1 MDPFDY
7 PKWWEADVVLSDG
20 GTVHLRPIVPT
31 DADELLAFHGRMS
44 ERTRYL
50 RYFGAYPQI
59 PPRDLERFT
68 TVDHH
73 DRVAFI
79 ATLGDHII
87 AVARYERIDDTDSAE
102 VAFVVEDAH
111 QHRGLGPIL
120 LEHLAAAARERR
132 IRTFVAEVLAE
143 NSAMLGVFRAAG
155 YQVARAMEEG
165 VFHLEFA
172 IDPTEKSVAVA
183 RSREQAAEARS
194 VHNLLHPRSVALI
207 GASADPDKIGYAVLG
222 NLLRADFTGP
232 VFPVNADRR
241 AVRGVRAYPSVLDI
255 PDPVDLAVVAV
266 PAAGID
272 DVMDACLA
280 KGVKALV
287 VISSGFGETGP
298 HGESAERRLVEE
310 ARAHGMRVIGPN
322 ALGVINT
329 DPGIRLNATL
339 APRIPGRGRTG
350 FFCQSGALGI
360 TILADATTRGLGLS
374 TFVSAGNRA
383 DVSGNDLLQYWETD
397 PATDVVLLY
406 LESFG
411 NPRKFARLARRL
423 GRVKPV
429 VVVKS
434 GRNAVLPALAATS
447 VDVDEASVAALFEQ
461 AGVIRVESIAQLFD
475 TALLLAHQPLPGGER
490 VAVVGNSAAIGV
502 LAADAA
508 LAHEL
513 VLATAPVDV
522 GAAAGPDVFAEAVR
536 RALRDPD
543 VDSLVVVFVPP
554 LSVPGTAYARA
565 IRDAVAELDERKPI
579 VSTFLATEGIPD
591 ELAVPGP
598 GGAPGRG
605 SIPSYPSP
613 ERAVLA
619 LARATRYAAWR
630 EAPLGELVRPEDV
643 DADTARKIAEQSDV
657 DVDGTER
664 TVELSDADTVRLL
677 GCYGIGVVPYRVAA
691 SADDAV
697 AAAGELG
704 FPVAVKAT
712 GERFWRRADLVGVRL
727 DLSTPDA
734 VRAAYTDMTGLS
746 GTAEVY
752 VQRMARKGTGC
763 AVGVQDDPSFGTLVS
778 FGLSGVVS
786 DLLGDRAYRALPLTD
801 VDAAA
806 LVRAPRAAP
815 LLTGYRGSEPADLDA
830 LADLVVRVAALA
842 EDVPRVRWLALEPI
856 LASAGGADV
865 VRARIK
871 VGPHPSSQDS
881 GPRRLR
887 SLTEQVIRK

>member
-1 MDPFDY
+1 MDAFDY
-7 PKWWEADVVLSDG
+7 PRHWEADVVLSDG
-20 GTVHLRPIVPT
+20 GTVHVRPIVPT
-31 DADELLAFHGRMS
+31 DADALVAFHGRLS
-44 ERTRYL
+44 QRTRYL
-50 RYFGAYPQI
+50 RYFGAYPRI

-68 TVDHH
+68 MVDHH

-79 ATLGDHII
+79 AKLGDDIV
-87 AVARYERIDDTDSAE
+87 AVARYEHSLGTDSAE

-120 LEHLAAAARERR
+120 LEHLAAAARESD

-165 VFHLEFA
+165 VVHLEFA

-222 NLLRADFTGP
+222 NLLRADFAGP
-232 VFPVNADRR
+232 VFPVNAERES
-241 AVRGVRAYPSVLDI
+241 VRGVRAYPSVLDI

-266 PAAGID
+266 PAASID
-272 DVMDACLA
+272 EVMDACLA

-298 HGESAERRLVEE
+298 HGESAERRLVGE

-329 DPGIRLNATL
+329 DPRIRLNATL

-350 FFCQSGALGI
+350 FFCQSGALG
-360 TILADATTRGLGLS
+360 TAILADASTRGLGLS

-411 NPRKFARLARRL
+411 NPRKFARLARRV

-429 VVVKS
+429 VAVKS
-434 GRNAVLPALAATS
+434 GRHAVLPALAATS
-447 VDVDEASVAALFEQ
+447 VEIDEASVAALFEQ

-475 TALLLAHQPLPGGER
+475 TALLLAHQPLPKGGR
-490 VAVVGNSAAIGV
+490 VAIVGNSSAIGV

-508 LAHEL
+508 LALDLEL
-513 VLATAPVDV
+513 AGAPVDV
-522 GAAAGPDVFAEAVR
+522 GTAAGPEVFADAVR
-536 RALRDPD
+536 DVLRDPR

-565 IRDAVAELDERKPI
+565 IRDTVAGLEERKPI
-579 VSTFLATEGIPD
+579 VSTFLATEGIPA
-591 ELAVPGP
+591 ELLVPGP
-598 GGAPGRG
+598 DGAPARG

-630 EAPLGELVRPEDV
+630 AAPQGELVRPPGMDV
-643 DADTARKIAEQSDV
+643 DTARGIAQSDV
-657 DVDGTER
+657 DGL
-664 TVELSDADTVRLL
+664 VELPHDAAVRLL
-677 GCYGIGVVPYRVAA
+677 ACYGIGVVPYRVAV

-697 AAAGELG
+697 AAAEELG

-712 GERFWRRADLVGVRL
+712 GERFWRRADLAGVRL
-727 DLSTPDA
+727 DLSTPDS
-734 VRAAYTDMTGLS
+734 VREAYARMTELS
-746 GTAEVY
+746 DGPEVY
-752 VQRMARKGTGC
+752 VQRMAPNGTGC
-763 AVGVQDDPSFGTLVS
+763 AIGVQDDPSFGTIVS

-801 VDAAA
+801 TDAAA
-806 LVRAPRAAP
+806 LVRAPKAAP
-815 LLTGYRGSEPADLDA
+815 LLTGYRGSEPVDLDA
-830 LADLVVRVAALA
+830 LADLVIRVAALA
-842 EDVPRVRWLALEPI
+842 EDVPRVRRLALDPI
-856 LASAGGADV
+856 LASADGVRV
-865 VRARIK
+865 VRARVK
-871 VGPHPSSQDS
+871 VGPPPSLQDS

-887 SLTEQVIRK
+887 SLTEPVIRK